1 MRYVVDPMPVLCGE
15 TMSPTHVPENRPHF
29 RSFARQIKVHG
40 IVCARSDAQRRG
52 LCLPPLTGSP
62 AYWIVSTAL
71 VDVPK
76 SPRVR
81 NDRLKP
87 IFCDTSL
94 VTVSRVC
101 ENVIT

>member
-15 TMSPTHVPENRPHF
+15 TMSPAHDPENRPTF
-29 RSFARQIKVHG
+29 EGSRAKPSFTPATAHAV
-40 IVCARSDAQRRG
+40 
-52 LCLPPLTGSP
+52 TGAAS
-62 AYWIVSTAL
+62 AYWIVSTPL
-71 VDVPK
+71 VDEPK
-76 SPRVR
+76 SPSVR